1 MGAVVDDLVIHRS
14 RGSAMTSTAQSTPP
28 MPRDQPPR
36 SPRSRVSVLFGQQV
50 DDCDPLVRH
59 GRVCAARDVRL
70 WLGQS
75 MTVETHLALA
85 TLAGRGI
92 HLDVGLGVAVAP
104 LTTPALAWAQAASLA
119 RLSGRS
125 VAAGYGIGS
134 RAVAEAARGAPLE
147 APARWMRRFVA
158 ELDAMRLADQGAVA
172 ARVELGCGVLRPAMA
187 REAAQVADFVVTWLT
202 PHAYVVGTVLPALAD
217 GAATAGRPA
226 PRLVSIVPCAVR
238 RPGRNPVRLA
248 AVAVGQHLRAP
259 HYAAMLRRA
268 GVDLRGDRGH
278 DLRAT
283 LSTGV
288 FVYGSAEEVA
298 SSVRT
303 QVDTG
308 ADEVVLNV
316 GAVGLVHG
324 AEAAVADLGAV
335 LDAVAAGWPSPAS
348 VGIGG

>member
-1 MGAVVDDLVIHRS
+1 
-14 RGSAMTSTAQSTPP
+14 MTSTDEPCSPVRHDEP
-28 MPRDQPPR
+28 GR
-36 SPRSRVSVLFGQQV
+36 SSRSRVSVLFGQQV
-50 DDCDPLVRH
+50 DDLDPLVRH
-59 GRVCAARDVRL
+59 GRLCAARGVRL

-75 MTVETHLALA
+75 MTVESHLALA
-85 TLAGRGI
+85 TLAGAGI
-92 HLDVGLGVAVAP
+92 RVDVGLGVAVAP

-119 RLSGRS
+119 RLTGRS

-134 RAVAEAARGAPLE
+134 RAVAEAVLGAPLE
-147 APARWMRRFVA
+147 APARWMRRFVT
-158 ELDAMRLADQGAVA
+158 ELDAMRLADEGAVA
-172 ARVELGCGVLRPAMA
+172 ARIELGCGVLRPAMA
-187 REAAQVADFVVTWLT
+187 REAARVADFVVTWLT
-202 PHAYVVGTVLPALAD
+202 PHAYLVGTVLPALAD
-217 GAATAGRPA
+217 GAAVAGRPA

-238 RPGRNPVRLA
+238 RPGRDPVRLA

-268 GVDLRGDRGH
+268 GVDLNGDLGP

-298 SSVRT
+298 ASVHA
-303 QVDTG
+303 QLAAG

-316 GAVGLVHG
+316 GAIGLAHG
-324 AEAAVADLGAV
+324 PEAAVADLDAV
-335 LDAVAAGWPSPAS
+335 LDAVVIGRHQPGSAT